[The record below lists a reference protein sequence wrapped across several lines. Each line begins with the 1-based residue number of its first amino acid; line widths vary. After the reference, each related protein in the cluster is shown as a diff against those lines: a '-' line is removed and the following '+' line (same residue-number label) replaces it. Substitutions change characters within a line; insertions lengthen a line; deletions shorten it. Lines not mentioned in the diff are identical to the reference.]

1 MLNYLTAQLEHL
13 GLTAYWVTQSRSS
26 ERSYSINKPG
36 IRILST
42 LNSLGLEF
50 KAVLILWVQDWE
62 FTMPANSETDA
73 LTCRRLYVAMTR
85 AQDVLHVFGSGN
97 SPLLKELKRSLT
109 FEVQHG

>member
-1 MLNYLTAQLEHL
+1 MLNYLTDKLEQL
-13 GLTAYWVTQSRSS
+13 GMKTYWVTQSRIS

-36 IRILST
+36 VRIMST

-62 FTMPANSETDA
+62 FTIPANSETDA

-85 AQDVLHVFGSGN
+85 AQDVLHIFGSGN
-97 SPLLKELKRSLT
+97 SFFIEQLKRNLAFAT
-109 FEVQHG
+109 QQG